1 MFNLFKKDPVKQLNK
16 EYQALLLEGMKYQ
29 RNGDIKRYSEISEKA
44 EAIRLSIDEL
54 EKSKV

>member
-44 EAIRLSIDEL
+44 ETIRLSIDEL
-54 EKSKV
+54 EKSKA